1 MLMKRYLEGDAVAF
15 KVLMD
20 RHARKLFNFLI
31 RSSGRRDLA
40 EDLLQ
45 EVFLRVVRRGESFK
59 GQAKFTTWMYTI
71 ARNLIIDN
79 ARRDRHRR
87 TVALDAP
94 AFGDDA
100 QGETRLDRTPDL
112 GPTPD
117 RGAADARFTRRLQSA
132 LSALPHEQREVF
144 LLREVEGLK
153 FREIA
158 EVLDLPANTVKSRM
172 RYALEALR
180 VALADYAQGPL

>member
-1 MLMKRYLEGDAVAF
+1 MKRYLEGDAVAF
-15 KVLMD
+15 KMLMD
-20 RHARKLFNFLI
+20 RHARKLYNFLI

-45 EVFLRVVRRGESFK
+45 EVFLRVVRRAETFK

-79 ARRDRHRR
+79 ARRERHRR

-117 RGAADARFTRRLQSA
+117 RGAADARFTVRLQSA
-132 LSALPHEQREVF
+132 LNELPEEQREVF

-158 EVLDLPANTVKSRM
+158 EMLELPPNTIKSRM

-180 VALADYAQGPL
+180 VALADYGQGST

>member
-1 MLMKRYLEGDAVAF
+1 MQRYLEGDSVAF

-20 RHARKLFNFLI
+20 RHARKLYNFLI
-31 RSSGRRDLA
+31 RSSGRKDLA

-45 EVFLRVVRRGESFK
+45 EVFLRVVRRAESFK

-71 ARNLIIDN
+71 ARNLIIDT
-79 ARRDRHRR
+79 ARRERHRK
-87 TVALDAP
+87 TIALDAP
-94 AFGDDA
+94 AYGDDA
-100 QGETRLDRTPDL
+100 QGETRLDRTPDQA
-112 GPTPD
+112 PTPD
-117 RGAADARFTRRLQSA
+117 RGAADARFTARLEDA
-132 LSALPHEQREVF
+132 LQALPEEQREVF

-158 EVLDLPANTVKSRM
+158 EILNLPANTIKSRM

-180 VALADYAQGPL
+180 STLSDYAPENP